1 MVGNQPILGGVCMT
15 EELRRVGASFK
26 QKRQEMNLSLKEVEN
41 STSIRSTYL
50 EAIEE
55 GKIGEFVSSI
65 YALGFIKQY
74 ASFLGYDAE
83 RLVRENPMAF
93 RLPSQKHEFSF
104 GIGTLESRGNASGGI
119 KWLPNLLW
127 ASVGTGVILLAWFFA
142 KAMGIL

>member
-1 MVGNQPILGGVCMT
+1 MT
-15 EELRRVGASFK
+15 EELRRVGAGFK
-26 QKRQEMNLSLKEVEN
+26 QRRQEMNLSLKEVEN
-41 STSIRSTYL
+41 STSIRASYL

-83 RLVRENPMAF
+83 RMLRENPNAF
-93 RLPSQKHEFSF
+93 RMPSQKHEFAF
-104 GIGTLESRGNASGGI
+104 GIGTLETRGNGGGGI

-127 ASVGTGVILLAWFFA
+127 ASVGTGVLLLAWFFA
-142 KAMGIL
+142 KAIGIL